1 MLQLHACT
9 FSHCEGV
16 EGCWLL
22 WMMEGEH
29 KGYRAG
35 SELFVCFTSRQ
46 SMRLGPKCVLSPG
59 RTEKLGESSSRRLR
73 SSGSK
78 GQSSPMF
85 SALAYNL
92 TGRKKNGS
100 FETQEPTSPK
110 VTCIGQVRAKS
121 KHKKKGLSV
130 NTSDVKFRAERS
142 NSQRWSKEAPLK
154 VPQRQECMGNRS
166 NQKWGHLFG
175 FKKEVSFSICEAL
188 RSFGAE
194 FNCFVPCG
202 GASTAHTPA
211 KESKET
217 TTCGAVLAKWFMVLQ
232 EDEKKA
238 VEGIE
243 ETEQRIADEEV
254 SCIREVNRLSV
265 KKEDYEP
272 IDETKLLYSEEE
284 VVCPPRNALLLMKC
298 RSVPSRIPR
307 LGKDMRCKSAP
318 LGMASIV
325 IEEHGKRESEGE
337 DNGSEE
343 VEIEDEDGAQVCV
356 MRMESEEEKSACS
369 TPSNYEETID
379 ADADIEAERQLMA
392 ENAIPYA
399 ISEETEEEIEESLH
413 NLFSEGLEA
422 ETGLEKGTASGEAQ
436 ISERE
441 AEAGTQPDIV
451 ETLPNALL
459 LMMCE
464 PKLSLEISRET
475 WVSKEDFVRR
485 PVVVRQDDKEKEQSR
500 RVSNAEDSGT
510 KSMDRLVEESV
521 KNPHG
526 GASIVLTRCK
536 SEPLRASVQLV
547 PEACFWKPRNLEMPL
562 LNIRGSLPIGANLGY

>member
-1 MLQLHACT
+1 M
-9 FSHCEGV
+9 EGF
-16 EGCWLL
+16 WFL

-46 SMRLGPKCVLSPG
+46 SMRLGPKCVLSSPG
-59 RTEKLGESSSRRLR
+59 RTEKLRESSSRRLR

-110 VTCIGQVRAKS
+110 VTCIGQVRVKS

-142 NSQRWSKEAPLK
+142 NSQRWSKEAPPK
-154 VPQRQECMGNRS
+154 IPERQECMANRS

-202 GASTAHTPA
+202 SASSAHTPA

-238 VEGIE
+238 VVGTE
-243 ETEQRIADEEV
+243 EPEQRIADEGV
-254 SCIREVNRLSV
+254 SGITEANRPSV
-265 KKEDYEP
+265 KKGDCVP
-272 IDETKLLYSEEE
+272 IDETRLLYSEEEEE

-318 LGMASIV
+318 LGMASMV
-325 IEEHGKRESEGE
+325 IEEQGRRESVEE
-337 DNGSEE
+337 DDGSEE
-343 VEIEDEDGAQVCV
+343 VEIEDEDGAQGCV
-356 MRMESEEEKSACS
+356 MRMESEEERSACS

-379 ADADIEAERQLMA
+379 TDADLEADKQLMA
-392 ENAIPYA
+392 EKSTPSAF
-399 ISEETEEEIEESLH
+399 SEEIEEIEESLH
-413 NLFSEGLEA
+413 ILFSEDPDA
-422 ETGLEKGTASGEAQ
+422 ETGLERGTSSRETQTQTEVEADV
-436 ISERE
+436 
-441 AEAGTQPDIV
+441 GTQPETT

-459 LMMCE
+459 LMMYE

-475 WVSKEDFVRR
+475 WVSREDFVRR

-500 RVSNAEDSGT
+500 RVSNAEDSST
-510 KSMDRLVEESV
+510 KSMDRVVEEGA

-526 GASIVLTRCK
+526 GGSFVLTRCK

>member
-1 MLQLHACT
+1 M
-9 FSHCEGV
+9 EGF
-16 EGCWLL
+16 WFL

-46 SMRLGPKCVLSPG
+46 SMRLGPKCVLSSPG
-59 RTEKLGESSSRRLR
+59 RTEKLRESSSRRLR

-92 TGRKKNGS
+92 TGRKKNGN

-110 VTCIGQVRAKS
+110 VTCIGQVRVKS

-142 NSQRWSKEAPLK
+142 NSQRWSKELPPK
-154 VPQRQECMGNRS
+154 VPERQECMSNRS

-202 GASTAHTPA
+202 GASSAHTPA

-238 VEGIE
+238 VVCTE
-243 ETEQRIADEEV
+243 EVEQRIEDEGV
-254 SCIREVNRLSV
+254 SGITEPNRPSV
-265 KKEDYEP
+265 KKGDCVP
-272 IDETKLLYSEEE
+272 IDETRLLYSEEEE

-298 RSVPSRIPR
+298 RSVPSRIPP

-318 LGMASIV
+318 LGMASMV
-325 IEEHGKRESEGE
+325 IEEQGRRESVEE
-337 DNGSEE
+337 DDGSEE
-343 VEIEDEDGAQVCV
+343 AEIENEDGGQGCV
-356 MRMESEEEKSACS
+356 MQMENEEERSASS

-379 ADADIEAERQLMA
+379 TDADLEADKQLMA
-392 ENAIPYA
+392 EKSTPSA
-399 ISEETEEEIEESLH
+399 ISKEIEEIEESLH
-413 NLFSEGLEA
+413 ILFSEGPAA
-422 ETGLEKGTASGEAQ
+422 ETGLERGADSGETQ
-436 ISERE
+436 TQTEVE
-441 AEAGTQPDIV
+441 AEAGTQPEAT

-475 WVSKEDFVRR
+475 WVSREDFVRR

-500 RVSNAEDSGT
+500 RVSNAEDSST
-510 KSMDRLVEESV
+510 KSMDRVVEESA
-521 KNPHG
+521 KNSNG
-526 GASIVLTRCK
+526 GGSIVLTRCK

>member
-1 MLQLHACT
+1 MHAY
-9 FSHCEGV
+9 SPIV
-16 EGCWLL
+16 KGCWFL
-22 WMMEGEH
+22 WTMEGEH

-110 VTCIGQVRAKS
+110 VTCIGQVRVKS

-142 NSQRWSKEAPLK
+142 NSQRWSKEAPPK
-154 VPQRQECMGNRS
+154 APERQECMANRS

-202 GASTAHTPA
+202 GASSAHTPA

-238 VEGIE
+238 VEGTE
-243 ETEQRIADEEV
+243 ETEQRVADEEV
-254 SCIREVNRLSV
+254 SGIREANRPSV
-265 KKEDYEP
+265 KTEDCVQ
-272 IDETKLLYSEEE
+272 IDETRLLYSEEEEEE

-298 RSVPSRIPR
+298 RSVPSTIPR

-318 LGMASIV
+318 LGMASMV
-325 IEEHGKRESEGE
+325 IEEQGKRESEEE
-337 DNGSEE
+337 DGDSEE
-343 VEIEDEDGAQVCV
+343 VEIEDEDGAQGCV

-379 ADADIEAERQLMA
+379 AEADTEAEKQLMA
-392 ENAIPYA
+392 ENAIPSS
-399 ISEETEEEIEESLH
+399 ISEETEEEIEKSLH
-413 NLFSEGLEA
+413 ILFSEGPDA
-422 ETGLEKGTASGEAQ
+422 ETGLEKGTDSGEAQ
-436 ISERE
+436 TQRE
-441 AEAGTQPDIV
+441 AEAEAEAGAQPEIA

-475 WVSKEDFVRR
+475 WVSREDFVRR
-485 PVVVRQDDKEKEQSR
+485 PVMVRQDDKEKEQSR
-500 RVSNAEDSGT
+500 RVSNAEDSST
-510 KSMDRLVEESV
+510 KSMDRVVEESA

>member
-1 MLQLHACT
+1 MHAY
-9 FSHCEGV
+9 SPIV
-16 EGCWLL
+16 KGCWFL
-22 WMMEGEH
+22 WTMEGEH

-110 VTCIGQVRAKS
+110 VTCIGQVRVKS

-142 NSQRWSKEAPLK
+142 NSQRWSKEAPPK
-154 VPQRQECMGNRS
+154 APERQECMANRS

-202 GASTAHTPA
+202 GASSAHTPA

-217 TTCGAVLAKWFMVLQ
+217 TTCGAMLAKWFMVLQ

-238 VEGIE
+238 VEGTG
-243 ETEQRIADEEV
+243 ETEQRVADEEV
-254 SCIREVNRLSV
+254 SGIREANRPSV
-265 KKEDYEP
+265 KTEDCVQ
-272 IDETKLLYSEEE
+272 IDETRLLYSEEEEEE

-298 RSVPSRIPR
+298 RSVPSTIPR

-318 LGMASIV
+318 LGMASMV
-325 IEEHGKRESEGE
+325 IEEQGKRESEEE
-337 DNGSEE
+337 DGDSEE
-343 VEIEDEDGAQVCV
+343 VEIEDEDGAQGCV

-379 ADADIEAERQLMA
+379 AEADTEAEKQLMA
-392 ENAIPYA
+392 ENAIPSS
-399 ISEETEEEIEESLH
+399 ISEETEEEIEKSLH
-413 NLFSEGLEA
+413 ILFSEGPDA
-422 ETGLEKGTASGEAQ
+422 ETGLEKGTDSGEAQ
-436 ISERE
+436 TQRE
-441 AEAGTQPDIV
+441 AEAGAQPEIA

-475 WVSKEDFVRR
+475 WVSREDFVRR
-485 PVVVRQDDKEKEQSR
+485 PVMVRQDDKEKEQSR
-500 RVSNAEDSGT
+500 RVSNAEDSST
-510 KSMDRLVEESV
+510 KSMDRVVEESA